1 MRSICAKREWK
12 PGWDKGVQ
20 DSLTTLQQRYTY
32 PVMRLVSSHPV
43 LGRLG
48 FRTGTMILMS
58 MVHSSSSWMNT
69 ISSSF
74 VGLGVHCR
82 YAFPVRKC
90 PTFFATRSSAQEE
103 GESQSSTSGRTG
115 YSPIRFTTRPSS
127 VRYGGGANNFRP
139 NNPKTLLTAQQQQNA
154 SRKLASWLQDKHS
167 VLCLTGAGLS
177 TESGIPDYRGYQ
189 GSYHIGHKP
198 MVHDQ
203 FMDSHYQRQ
212 RYWGRSLVGWEKL
225 DSKEPN
231 EGHRALTRLESQG
244 FIGLDFSCAHR
255 EEDHARH
262 ICVRPGRK
270 RLSVITQN
278 VDGLHG
284 KAGTIFVSELHGHLN
299 RLKCM
304 NCGMYH
310 DRREFQQEL
319 RRRNHDWIQEQ
330 ERILA
335 EKQRLFAS
343 NDQMSENMRPDGDAS
358 VSTEDYSSIDIPS
371 CSSCNLGFVKPDVV
385 FFGDTVPKERV
396 QTCFNAVDACDGL
409 LCIGSSLA
417 VYSAFRFV
425 AAAAQ
430 QGKPIAILNVGPTRA
445 ETSNLDITKIEA
457 PTGATLAA
465 AADLLCSPL
474 SQNGGRDWNDRMLI

>member
-1 MRSICAKREWK
+1 MS
-12 PGWDKGVQ
+12 P
-20 DSLTTLQQRYTY
+20 L
-32 PVMRLVSSHPV
+32 SSRQV

-48 FRTGTMILMS
+48 FRTGTIILMS
-58 MVHSSSSWMNT
+58 TVHSSSAWVTFINY
-69 ISSSF
+69 SF
-74 VGLGVHCR
+74 EKLGGLIRCP
-82 YAFPVRKC
+82 FPVGNRQLFS
-90 PTFFATRSSAQEE
+90 TSQLSAQEE
-103 GESQSSTSGRTG
+103 EASQSFISGQKRLN
-115 YSPIRFTTRPSS
+115 PIRFTTRPSS
-127 VRYGGGANNFRP
+127 VRYGGGANNVRP
-139 NNPKTLLTAQQQQNA
+139 KNPKTLLTAQQQRNA
-154 SRKLASWLQDKHS
+154 SQKLASWLQDKHS

-177 TESGIPDYRGYQ
+177 TESGIPDYRGHQ

-203 FMDSHYQRQ
+203 FMYSSYQRK

-225 DSKEPN
+225 VSKEPN

-244 FIGLDFSCAHR
+244 YIGLDFSCVQI
-255 EEDHARH
+255 EEAHARH
-262 ICVRPGRK
+262 ICIRPGRK

-284 KAGTIFVSELHGHLN
+284 KAGTVFVSELHGHLN

-310 DRREFQQEL
+310 DRKEFQQEL
-319 RRRNHDWIQEQ
+319 RRRNHDWIEEQ
-330 ERILA
+330 ERILW
-335 EKQRLFAS
+335 EQEIQRANNS
-343 NDQMSENMRPDGDAS
+343 MSETMRPDGDAS
-358 VSTEDYSSIDIPS
+358 VTTEDYSSIDVPS
-371 CSSCNLGFVKPDVV
+371 CPSCNFGFLKPDVV

-430 QGKPIAILNVGPTRA
+430 QGKSIAVLNVGPTRA

-457 PTGATLAA
+457 PTGATLKG
-465 AADLLCSPL
+465 AADLLCSSL
-474 SQNGGRDWNDRMLI
+474 SQNGEYDWNDRISV